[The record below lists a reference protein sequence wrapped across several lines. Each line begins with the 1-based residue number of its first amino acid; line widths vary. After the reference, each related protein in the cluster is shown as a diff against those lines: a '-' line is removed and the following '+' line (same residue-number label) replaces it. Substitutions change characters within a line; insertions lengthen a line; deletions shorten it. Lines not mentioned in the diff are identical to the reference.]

1 MRRGCLHE
9 QTRGHCCQSWQV
21 TAVELDPTHQ
31 WRNTQG
37 LWWPLTRKAEGN
49 PKPPPDRREQQVMD
63 TAIGKPNGSQKLRD
77 LQSFKLL
84 CCPTDEDREKSA
96 ELETLQHPVESN
108 IHRGSTDGGK
118 SNRGA
123 TREPNVPER
132 LSTFTLPHTPSLGP
146 TIQDPTAGSW

>member
-1 MRRGCLHE
+1 M
-9 QTRGHCCQSWQV
+9 V
-21 TAVELDPTHQ
+21 
-31 WRNTQG
+31 
-37 LWWPLTRKAEGN
+37 
-49 PKPPPDRREQQVMD
+49 D
-63 TAIGKPNGSQKLRD
+63 TAIGKPYGSQKLRD

-132 LSTFTLPHTPSLGP
+132 LSTSLSP
-146 TIQDPTAGSW
+146 THHL